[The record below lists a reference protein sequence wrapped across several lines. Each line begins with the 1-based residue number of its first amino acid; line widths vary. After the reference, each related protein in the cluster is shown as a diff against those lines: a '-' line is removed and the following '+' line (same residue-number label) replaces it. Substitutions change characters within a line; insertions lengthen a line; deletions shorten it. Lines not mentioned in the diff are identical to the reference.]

1 MCELFGVTSDHKID
15 LNEYLKT
22 FISHSDEHPNGW
34 GMALFDEGLSVVHEP
49 VRASNSKKLEQLL
62 QRPISSADM
71 LAHIRLA
78 TKGYVELENTHPFVK
93 RDENGRVWTF
103 AHNGTIFKAPVL
115 NKYQEVQIGSTDSER
130 ILYYIIDRVNEEIG
144 SDRIELIESIARDLS
159 EHNKLNFILH
169 DGEYY
174 YVHINEGGTL
184 HKLEDDG
191 SVIFSTQ
198 ALDDGDWKE
207 VEQNKLFVYKD
218 GKIIHE
224 GKKHEFGHI
233 TTQEEMDMIFMNYSN
248 L

>member
-1 MCELFGVTSDHKID
+1 MCELFGVTSSHKVD

-34 GMALFDEGLSVVHEP
+34 GMAFFDEGLTVYREP
-49 VRASNSKKLEQLL
+49 VRASESKKLEELL
-62 QRPISSADM
+62 ERPISSAEM

-78 TKGYVELENTHPFVK
+78 TKGFIELENTHPFVK
-93 RDENGRVWTF
+93 KDKEGRTWTF
-103 AHNGTIFKAPVL
+103 AHNGTIFNAPVL
-115 NKYQEVQIGSTDSER
+115 NKYQEVQKGKTDSEKVLLYILDR
-130 ILYYIIDRVNEEIG
+130 INEEV
-144 SDRIELIESIARDLS
+144 SLDRIELIESIARELS

-184 HKLEDDG
+184 HKLEKDG

-198 ALDDGDWKE
+198 ALDDGDWEE

-218 GKIIHE
+218 GNLIHE
-224 GKKHEFGHI
+224 GKKHEFGHV
-233 TTQEEMDMIFMNYSN
+233 TTQEEMDMIFMNYSS

>member
-1 MCELFGVTSDHKID
+1 MCELFGVTSNHKVN

-34 GMALFDEGLSVVHEP
+34 GMAFFDEGLSVVREP

-62 QRPISSADM
+62 GRPISSAKM

-93 RDENGRVWTF
+93 KDKKGRTWTF
-103 AHNGTIFKAPVL
+103 AHNGTIFNAPVL

-130 ILYYIIDRVNEEIG
+130 TLYYIIDRVNEEVG
-144 SDRIELIESIARDLS
+144 SDRIKLIESIARDLS
-159 EHNKLNFILH
+159 EHNKFNFILH
-169 DGEYY
+169 DDDYY

-184 HKLEDDG
+184 HKLEEDG

-198 ALDDGDWKE
+198 VLDNSDWKE

-218 GKIIHE
+218 GKLIHE

-233 TTQEEMDMIFMNYSN
+233 TTQEEMDMIFMDYSS